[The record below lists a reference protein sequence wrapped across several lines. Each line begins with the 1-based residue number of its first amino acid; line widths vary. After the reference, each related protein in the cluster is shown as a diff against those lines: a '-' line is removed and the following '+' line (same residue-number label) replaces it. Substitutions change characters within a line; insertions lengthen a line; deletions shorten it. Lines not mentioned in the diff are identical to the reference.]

1 MKRRQRCPVWSDDLP
16 PGYASGRWPAEARY
30 AAAPRPANEPQNGFL
45 RGAISAGLLAAIA
58 PEVGR
63 REALRRALQGGA
75 ALAAGIAGA
84 DAIDRR
90 DYGSALLAL
99 AAGAAGLCAID
110 QLFSNSPSH
119 QDDSTN
125 EQEKT

>member
-1 MKRRQRCPVWSDDLP
+1 MKRRLRCPLP

-30 AAAPRPANEPQNGFL
+30 TAAPRPANEPQNGFL

-63 REALRRALQGGA
+63 REALRRALQGGT

>member
-1 MKRRQRCPVWSDDLP
+1 MKHRRRRQADTQLT
-16 PGYASGRWPAEARY
+16 GYAPGRWPANSRY
-30 AAAPRPANEPQNGFL
+30 ACPPWPATNEPQNGFL

-63 REALRRALQGGA
+63 QEALRRALQGGA

-99 AAGAAGLCAID
+99 AAGAAGLYAID
-110 QLFSNSPSH
+110 SLLSDSLPNK
-119 QDDSTN
+119 DGSTN

>member
-1 MKRRQRCPVWSDDLP
+1 MKRRQRCPVWSDGLP

-30 AAAPRPANEPQNGFL
+30 AAPRPANEPQNGFL

-63 REALRRALQGGA
+63 REALRRALQGGT

-90 DYGSALLAL
+90 DYGAALLAL
-99 AAGAAGLCAID
+99 AAGAAGLSAID
-110 QLFSNSPSH
+110 RLFSDFPTH
-119 QDDSTN
+119 QDDSTH

>member
-1 MKRRQRCPVWSDDLP
+1 MKRRQRCPVWSDGLP
-16 PGYASGRWPAEARY
+16 PGYASGRRPAEARY
-30 AAAPRPANEPQNGFL
+30 AAPRPANEPQNGFL

-63 REALRRALQGGA
+63 REALRRALQGGT

-90 DYGSALLAL
+90 DYGTALLAL
-99 AAGAAGLCAID
+99 AAGTAGLCAID

-119 QDDSTN
+119 QDDSTH